1 MPRGSTHTDWEV
13 ELGVVIGQDCKYVSE
28 EDALDYVAGY
38 CVVNDVSERHFQ
50 TKLTGQWTKGKSC
63 DTFGPTGPWLVTR
76 DEVGDPQNLAM
87 YCDVNGKR
95 MQTGNTSTMIFTV
108 AQCISHLSQL
118 MTLQPGDIIST
129 GTPPGVGMGMKPEPV
144 YLKDGD
150 VMELVIDKL
159 GASDRR
165 CAPMAK
171 VKLLQI
177 GGITDRMRDALAP
190 HFDIDILFDHDD
202 RDAFLRE
209 HGADYPAILTN
220 GHWGVPEDVAAA
232 TPNLKVVSSYGVGYD
247 AIDADA
253 YAERGIKVAH
263 TPDVLNDE
271 VANTFVMLWLAVSRE
286 LIPSDRHAR
295 SGAWEAEG
303 NFPLTRTV
311 QNRRVG
317 ILGLGRIGQ
326 TIADRCEAFGAEI
339 HYHSRSKKDV
349 PYTYHDT
356 AKDCAAAVEVLVAI
370 TPGGP
375 ETQHMVN
382 AEVLGALGPDGF
394 FINVARGSV
403 CDEAALVE
411 ALQDGKIAG
420 AGLDVFEEE
429 PKIPD
434 ALKAMDNVVLTPHVA
449 SGTHETRQAMGDLVV
464 ENLMQWLKDGTVK
477 TPVPECRHL

>member
-1 MPRGSTHTDWEV
+1 M
-13 ELGVVIGQDCKYVSE
+13 
-28 EDALDYVAGY
+28 
-38 CVVNDVSERHFQ
+38 
-50 TKLTGQWTKGKSC
+50 TKT
-63 DTFGPTGPWLVTR
+63 
-76 DEVGDPQNLAM
+76 
-87 YCDVNGKR
+87 
-95 MQTGNTSTMIFTV
+95 
-108 AQCISHLSQL
+108 
-118 MTLQPGDIIST
+118 
-129 GTPPGVGMGMKPEPV
+129 
-144 YLKDGD
+144 
-150 VMELVIDKL
+150 
-159 GASDRR
+159 
-165 CAPMAK
+165 
-171 VKLLQI
+171 KLLQI

-190 HFDIDILFDHDD
+190 DFDIDILFDHDD
-202 RDAFLRE
+202 RAEFLAAN
-209 HGADYPAILTN
+209 GADYPAILTN
-220 GHWGVPEDVAAA
+220 GHWGVPDDVADA

-253 YAERGIKVAH
+253 YAARGIKVAH

-271 VANTFVMLWLAVSRE
+271 VADTFVMLWLAVSRE

-295 SGAWEAEG
+295 SGKWEADG
-303 NFPLTRTV
+303 NYPLTRTV

-339 HYHSRSKKDV
+339 HYHSRSRKDV
-349 PYTYHDT
+349 AYTYHET
-356 AKDCAAAVEVLVAI
+356 AKSCSEAVEVLVAI

-375 ETQHMVN
+375 ETRHMVN
-382 AEVLGALGPDGF
+382 AEVLEALGPDGF

-411 ALQDGKIAG
+411 ALQHGKIAG

-464 ENLMQWLKDGTVK
+464 ENLQQWLKDGSVK
-477 TPVPECRHL
+477 TPVPECRDL